1 MAAANEDEP
10 IPHVRVEQVEAVAVA
25 TLVNPTR
32 RNAISLAMWRELE
45 AFAINVSADTGVR
58 AAVICGEGGV
68 FSAGADI
75 PGFEDDRPGLGGPR
89 SYDDQLERSC
99 LAIEAI
105 RQPTVARLEGPVIG
119 AGAALAATCDLRV
132 AASDAFFMVPAARL
146 GLGYDPRGVHRLVRV
161 FGDAT
166 TRWMLM
172 TAGRMPVERAFA
184 QGVVHEV
191 VAQEKLDDA
200 VARLVM
206 RLAENAPLTLAAAK
220 VAVRAS
226 TSGAGSTL
234 IEEAWILSDMADSSM
249 DYMEGRAAFAEK
261 RPPEF
266 TGS

>member
-25 TLVNPTR
+25 TLVNPSR
-32 RNAISLAMWRELE
+32 RNAISLGMWRELE
-45 AFAINVSADTGVR
+45 AFAVNVSADTMIR
-58 AAVICGEGGV
+58 AVVICGEGGV

-75 PGFEDDRPGLGGPR
+75 AGFEGDRPGRGGPR

-99 LAIEAI
+99 LAVEAI

-119 AGAALAATCDLRV
+119 AGAALAASCDLRV
-132 AASDAFFMVPAARL
+132 AATDAFFMVPAARL
-146 GLGYDPRGVHRLVRV
+146 GLGYDPRGVARLVRA
-161 FGDAT
+161 FGEAP

-184 QGVVHEV
+184 QGAVHEV
-191 VAQEKLDDA
+191 VPQEKLDDA

-220 VAVRAS
+220 VAVRAV
-226 TSGAGSTL
+226 TAGGETTL
-234 IEEAWILSDMADSSM
+234 MEEAWRLSDLADAST
-249 DYMEGRAAFAEK
+249 DYLEGRAAFAEK

>member
-25 TLVNPTR
+25 TLVNPSR
-32 RNAISLAMWRELE
+32 RNAISLGMWREIE
-45 AFAINVSADTGVR
+45 AFAVAASADTTVR
-58 AAVICGEGGV
+58 AVVFCGEGGV

-75 PGFEDDRPGLGGPR
+75 AGFEEQRAGRGGAR
-89 SYDDQLERSC
+89 SYDDQLERAC
-99 LAIEAI
+99 LAVEAI

-119 AGAALAATCDLRV
+119 AGAALAASCDLRV

-146 GLGYDPRGVHRLVRV
+146 GLGYDPRAVARLVRV
-161 FGDAT
+161 FGEAT
-166 TRWMLM
+166 ARWMLM

-184 QGVVHEV
+184 QGSVHEV
-191 VAQEKLDDA
+191 VGPERLDDS

-220 VAVRAS
+220 LAIRAVAG
-226 TSGAGSTL
+226 GAEATL
-234 IEEAWILSDMADSSM
+234 MEEAWRLTDMADEST
-249 DYMEGRAAFAEK
+249 DYIEGRAAFIEK

-266 TGS
+266 TGT

>member
-1 MAAANEDEP
+1 MAVADEDEP

-25 TLVNPTR
+25 TLVNPAR
-32 RNAISLAMWRELE
+32 RNAISVGMWRELE
-45 AFAINVSADTGVR
+45 AFAVTVSADTTVR
-58 AAVICGEGGV
+58 AVVFSGEGGI

-75 PGFEDDRPGLGGPR
+75 AGFDENRAGR
-89 SYDDQLERSC
+89 SGARTYDDQLERAC
-99 LAIEAI
+99 TAIEAI

-119 AGAALAATCDLRV
+119 AGAALAAACDLRV
-132 AASDAFFMVPAARL
+132 AAADAFFMVPAARL
-146 GLGYDPRGVHRLVRV
+146 GLGYDPRAVARLVRV
-161 FGDAT
+161 FGEAT

-191 VAQEKLDDA
+191 VAHEKLDDA

-220 VAVRAS
+220 VAIRAVA
-226 TSGAGSTL
+226 SGAEATL
-234 IEEAWILSDMADSSM
+234 MEEAWRLTDMADESG

-266 TGS
+266 TGT